1 MTDTT
6 MQSTAAAGARRAFG
20 PDADWWAAAR
30 TPLVLG
36 LAAALAVQLLLA
48 LLLGGGRGM
57 APAAGDVAL
66 LDLDPATVTRIG
78 ITGAEGET
86 LVLTRDG
93 DAWVLPDL
101 DGFPASSTRVD
112 GLLDDLAGLTRPLP
126 VATSAEAQRRFKVAD
141 DAFERRLT
149 LSGDGT
155 DATLVIGDS
164 PGFRRLFARVDGEDA
179 VYDLRLAL
187 FDLSAEADDWIDRGH
202 LQFDRGAITRI
213 AADDWALVRGE
224 EGWSLEGTE
233 AAVDTAAADTL
244 VDAVATVAYTGVL
257 GPDSDADYDL
267 DAPARVLTIDRDG
280 EQRRYLL
287 APIGDT
293 GDYALKRADEPYVYR
308 IGAFEAETLVGTDR
322 AKLLGEAPPAEATT
336 PAGAASDEVTDES
349 SPAAGPPEATGEAKP
364 EPQPAP
370 PAAPESEPEPESEP
384 AASAPAPAMPAVE
397 PAASAPA
404 RIDDVTAAGLDSH

>member
-6 MQSTAAAGARRAFG
+6 MQSAAAGGRRAFG

-36 LAAALAVQLLLA
+36 LAAALVVQLLLA

-66 LDLDPATVTRIG
+66 LDLDPAAVTRIS
-78 ITGAEGET
+78 ITGAAGET
-86 LVLTRDG
+86 VVLAREDDTW
-93 DAWVLPDL
+93 ALPDL

-149 LSGDGT
+149 LSGDAT
-155 DATLVIGDS
+155 DATLIIGDS

-187 FDLSAEADDWIDRGH
+187 FDLSAAADDWIDRGH
-202 LQFDRGAITRI
+202 LQFDRGGITRI

-224 EGWSLEGTE
+224 EGWSLEGTD

-244 VDAVATVAYTGVL
+244 ADAVATVAYTGVL

-308 IGAFEAETLVGTDR
+308 IGAFDAETLVGTDR
-322 AKLLGEAPPAEATT
+322 AALLGEAPP
-336 PAGAASDEVTDES
+336 
-349 SPAAGPPEATGEAKP
+349 
-364 EPQPAP
+364 EPRPAP
-370 PAAPESEPEPESEP
+370 PAAPEPELEPESEP
-384 AASAPAPAMPAVE
+384 AASAPAPAIPAVE
-397 PAASAPA
+397 PPAPA
-404 RIDDVTAAGLDSH
+404 PAEVGGATGAPPQPESTTTPPRD